1 MTKLFRPCSLDQP
14 FLLPPS
20 LQDWLPED
28 HLARFIAEVSET
40 LDLNPIYA
48 HYERNDGRGLA
59 AYHPLLLTRLLL
71 YAYATGRASSRRI
84 EQATYDDVAFRYLAA
99 DQHPDHDTIANFRQ
113 EHLKV
118 LAGLFVQVL
127 RLCQRAGLVKL
138 GHVAIDGTKLWANAS
153 PHRSLRYP
161 QLREE
166 EQRYQRIVAHLLA
179 EAARVDAE
187 EDRRYGKRQKGET
200 LPPELATAQ
209 RRLERIRQA
218 QRELEEEARQEAAQ
232 AQRAQEPYARQ
243 RGRPRKGDPP
253 VELDATQR
261 RTLRKRW
268 RRAQQRVAEPKRHYN
283 FTDPESRMM
292 RDNGLGICV
301 QAYNAQLAV
310 DAEAQVIVAAE
321 VTQEATDRHQLL
333 PMIEQVRMTTE
344 ESPACV
350 TADAGY
356 WHTADLI
363 KPQLAGLNVL
373 VPPNSENRQKKKP
386 THPAANAAAQAMR
399 QTLTQTANRALY
411 ARRQTTVE
419 PVIAQIKET
428 RGFRRS
434 RFRGRS
440 KVQAEWRLICLTHN
454 LLKLFRR
461 NWQPALR

>member
-1 MTKLFRPCSLDQP
+1 MSKLFRPCSLDQP

-40 LDLNPIYA
+40 LDLSQLYN

-59 AYHPLLLTRLLL
+59 AYHPLLLTRVLL
-71 YAYATGRASSRRI
+71 YAYATGRSSSRRI

-113 EHLKV
+113 EHLKA

-127 RLCQRAGLVKL
+127 CLCQRVGLVKL

-166 EQRYQRIVAHLLA
+166 EQRYRQIVAHLLA

-187 EDRRYGKRQKGET
+187 EDQRYGKGKKGKT
-200 LPPELATAQ
+200 LPRELATAQ
-209 RRLERIRQA
+209 RRLECIRQA
-218 QRELEEEARQEAAQ
+218 QQELEEEARQEAAE
-232 AQRAQEPYARQ
+232 AQRAQERYVRR

-253 VELDATQR
+253 VELDTTQR

-268 RRAQQRVAEPKRHYN
+268 RRAQRRAAEPQRHYN

-310 DAEAQVIVAAE
+310 DAAAQIIVAAE

-333 PMIEQVRMTTE
+333 PVIEQVRMVTK
-344 ESPACV
+344 ESPACI

-363 KPQLAGLNVL
+363 KAQLAGLNVL
-373 VPPNSENRQKKKP
+373 VPPNSENRKKKKP
-386 THPAANAAAQAMR
+386 SYPLTNAAAQSMR
-399 QTLTQTANRALY
+399 QKLTQPANRAFY
-411 ARRQTTVE
+411 AKRQTTVE

-428 RGFRRS
+428 RGFRRF
-434 RFRGRS
+434 RFRGYS

-461 NWQPALR
+461 KWQLALP